1 MIQMSKLTLRKHFL
15 HKREGITD
23 SEKISLSSKINKN
36 LQLQK
41 EFMVATNI
49 ASYRSFRKEPLLIE
63 LQDKSYFYPKIDGSN
78 LTFHSDKNG
87 FRTNKYNIEEPK
99 NKNNIALNEIDIFL
113 VPLISFNKGLY
124 RIGFGGGYYD
134 RTLTQFLNN
143 KSRPKFFGISY
154 DFQLTECKFESKFD
168 VRLDKVI
175 TDKKVYV

>member
-1 MIQMSKLTLRKHFL
+1 MSKLKIRKHFIEQ
-15 HKREGITD
+15 RDE
-23 SEKISLSSKINKN
+23 LSAEERILLTSKINRN
-36 LQLQK
+36 LELQK
-41 EFMVATNI
+41 EFIAATNI
-49 ASYRSFRKEPLLIE
+49 ASYKSFRKEPLLIE
-63 LQDKSYFYPKIDGSN
+63 LKDKSYFYPKIDGLN

-87 FRTNKYNIEEPK
+87 FVTNKYDIEEPK
-99 NKNNIALNEIDIFL
+99 NKNNIAINEIDIFL
-113 VPLISFNKGLY
+113 VPLISFNKDLY

-134 RTLTQFLNN
+134 RTLAKLLNN

>member
-15 HKREGITD
+15 YKREGVTD
-23 SEKISLSSKINKN
+23 TEKISLSSKINKN

-41 EFMVATNI
+41 EFMAATNI

-63 LQDKSYFYPKIDGSN
+63 LKDKSYFYPKIDGLN

-87 FRTNKYNIEEPK
+87 FETNKYGIEEPK
-99 NKNNIALNEIDIFL
+99 KKNNIAINEIDIFL
-113 VPLISFNKGLY
+113 VPLISFNKDLY

-134 RTLTQFLNN
+134 RTLTKLLNN

>member
-1 MIQMSKLTLRKHFL
+1 M
-15 HKREGITD
+15 
-23 SEKISLSSKINKN
+23 
-36 LQLQK
+36 
-41 EFMVATNI
+41 
-49 ASYRSFRKEPLLIE
+49 LIE
-63 LQDKSYFYPKIDGSN
+63 LKDKSYFYPKMDGLN

-87 FRTNKYNIEEPK
+87 FETNKYDIEEPK
-99 NKNNIALNEIDIFL
+99 NKNNIAIKEIDIFL
-113 VPLISFNKGLY
+113 VPLISFNKDLY

-134 RTLTQFLNN
+134 RTLAKLLNN